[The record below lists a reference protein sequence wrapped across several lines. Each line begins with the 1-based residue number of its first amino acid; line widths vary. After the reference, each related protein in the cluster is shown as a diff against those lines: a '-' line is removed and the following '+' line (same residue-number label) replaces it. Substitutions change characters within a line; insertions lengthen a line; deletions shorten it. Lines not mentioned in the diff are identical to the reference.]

1 MWFYLF
7 ILLFVCVRAC
17 SRRPFLLAYVLI
29 MYLKTK
35 PNMINLISSRQ
46 HGLIKG
52 IIHLSSCFAAQ
63 TSFFFSPKTVR
74 WPIMLTVVHSHP
86 PKAHSEPGK
95 TLFTS
100 SYIFMPQFK
109 CLGFKRAK
117 ELTEY
122 HYCSLTIRKKVRGIK
137 AGLICPFFTCL
148 FACFW
153 DKGQNEPE
161 GN

>member
-1 MWFYLF
+1 MCIRRCSPSFSILLIVSHPLRFISRPWRFSVMWFYLF

-74 WPIMLTVVHSHP
+74 WPIMLPVVHSHP

-95 TLFTS
+95 TKTFLYQLNCIWQHALQPET
-100 SYIFMPQFK
+100 QK
-109 CLGFKRAK
+109 CWADG
-117 ELTEY
+117 
-122 HYCSLTIRKKVRGIK
+122 
-137 AGLICPFFTCL
+137 
-148 FACFW
+148 
-153 DKGQNEPE
+153 
-161 GN
+161 

>member
-1 MWFYLF
+1 MCIRRCSPFSILLIVSHPLRFISRPWRFSVMWFYLF

-63 TSFFFSPKTVR
+63 TFSSARLEYLLIYQGFFPAWRNFGAPQR
-74 WPIMLTVVHSHP
+74 GFSHP
-86 PKAHSEPGK
+86 ALKK
-95 TLFTS
+95 ITS
-100 SYIFMPQFK
+100 TKM
-109 CLGFKRAK
+109 
-117 ELTEY
+117 T
-122 HYCSLTIRKKVRGIK
+122 
-137 AGLICPFFTCL
+137 
-148 FACFW
+148 
-153 DKGQNEPE
+153 N
-161 GN
+161 